1 MAVRA
6 GLSYSAATPSENRAP
21 MPLAADDLPDDD
33 VIVFILSFGNRD
45 ALRDAV
51 DRAGWRTIAA
61 RRGESAEQRFLAAGA
76 RIALVDARD
85 DRVKGMEALR
95 ALGPAAER
103 SGGALVAL
111 VPHQDMD
118 AAREAV
124 AAGATQF
131 WWGDADVEALD
142 LMLRLAYRQSARARG
157 ATAVHAPPA
166 TSQSWRWEQ
175 GSSSVELSPALA
187 REAGFGAEEG
197 RRVSLWDLFRKLDA
211 DGRRAARSAVD
222 RLQHDG
228 HATSFAHGDNR
239 GERHAH
245 HVGVE
250 RGGRALVGYVETLG
264 QRAQESLEADLP
276 GALTRGE
283 IDILFQP
290 QVRMSGGEAV
300 GVEALARWR
309 HPRLGEIDA
318 VTLFGVAERTGRL
331 LALSRHVQKTALQ
344 EVARWPASLGRLRVA
359 INVTSTDIAQP
370 DFADRFIAGI
380 GAVGLERDRITV
392 EITEGGLI
400 ADLVPAA
407 QLLTDLR
414 AAGLRVAIDDF
425 GTGYS
430 SLAYLK
436 ALPLDYL
443 KIDKQMSQDIE
454 GSPRDRV
461 VVRGVIDMA
470 RALGLAVIAEG
481 VETERQLTLLAEEG
495 CNYYQGYLYAPAL
508 TSDALA
514 ELLDGKK
521 RVAA

>member
-1 MAVRA
+1 M
-6 GLSYSAATPSENRAP
+6 S
-21 MPLAADDLPDDD
+21 LAADDLPDDD
-33 VIVFILSFGNRD
+33 VVVFILSFAQRD

-85 DRVKGMEALR
+85 EHVKGMEAIR
-95 ALGPAAER
+95 AIAPAAER
-103 SGGALVAL
+103 AGGALVAL
-111 VPHQDMD
+111 IGHEDMD

-131 WWGDADVEALD
+131 WWGSADVEALD
-142 LMLRLAYRQSARARG
+142 LTLRLAYRQSARARAQARPG
-157 ATAVHAPPA
+157 ARSSA

-197 RRVSLWDLFRKLDA
+197 KRVSLWDLFRKLDA
-211 DGRRAARSAVD
+211 DGRKAARSAVD

-228 HATSFAHGDNR
+228 QATSFAHADGRGD
-239 GERHAH
+239 RHAH
-245 HVGVE
+245 HLGVE
-250 RGGRALVGYVETLG
+250 RGGGAFVGYVETLG

-290 QVRMSGGEAV
+290 QVKMSGGEAV

-318 VTLFGVAERTGRL
+318 VTLFGVAERTGRM
-331 LALSRHVQKTALQ
+331 LALSRHVQKAALE
-344 EVARWPASLGRLRVA
+344 EVARWPAALERLRVA
-359 INVTSTDIAQP
+359 INVTSVDIAQP

-400 ADLVPAA
+400 EDLASAA
-407 QLLTDLR
+407 ELLTDLR

-508 TSDALA
+508 TSEALA
-514 ELLDGKK
+514 ELLEGKK
-521 RVAA
+521 SVAA